1 MSLVHW
7 DKSVLTFHLKEIL
20 EDPQG
25 NDAAALLGVG
35 AIAFGTLA
43 VPALI
48 KFGRP
53 AIKTAIKATLP
64 RDDRYSIASPPDQI
78 CDRQVEAK
86 FPKSSTHPYSTAR
99 K

>member
-7 DKSVLTFHLKEIL
+7 DKSVLRFHLKEIL
-20 EDPQG
+20 EDTEG
-25 NDAAALLGVG
+25 NDATALLGVG

-64 RDDRYSIASPPDQI
+64 RDHTACRK
-78 CDRQVEAK
+78 VEAK
-86 FPKSSTHPYSTAR
+86 FPNSSTHSYSTAR